1 MRAGWALAR
10 TERRS
15 EEMKDFSKL
24 GTDRSITGLLP
35 ALFTLV
41 LLGVAH
47 LLFGME
53 IARLW
58 AFVLFA
64 MFAGLAWIAFARTR
78 SKAYLASALYLCS
91 VTVVFGA
98 GAGQIPIARDKLPAL
113 ALLVVVTL
121 VWALFLVLTKQA
133 KWRGRDILELAAQP
147 VESTSDGFTSRP
159 KPAGKAELSRDDVL
173 AFAGFA
179 RRNLIAMPYVEPRR
193 VVFVPVKMGAEFGH
207 LFAPRRD
214 YSRDTW
220 VAFADDGDVSVNIS
234 EQDYRAY
241 RDELA
246 FDRLCE
252 SLARVFTEFVEL
264 YRGGKAARV
273 IDRLDA
279 MRVGVFS

>member
-1 MRAGWALAR
+1 
-10 TERRS
+10 
-15 EEMKDFSKL
+15 MKDSSKL

-58 AFVLFA
+58 AFVLFVA
-64 MFAGLAWIAFARTR
+64 FSGLAWIAFARTR
-78 SKAYLASALYLCS
+78 SKAYLASALYLSS
-91 VTVVFGA
+91 VTVYSGA
-98 GAGQIPIARDKLPAL
+98 RAGQIPIAHDRLPAL
-113 ALLVVVTL
+113 GLLIFVAF
-121 VWALFLVLTKQA
+121 VWLLFLVLTRQA

-147 VESTSDGFTSRP
+147 VESTSDGFTPRP
-159 KPAGKAELSRDDVL
+159 KPAGKAEHSRDDIL

-179 RRNLIAMPYVEPRR
+179 RRNLIAMPYVEPTR
-193 VVFVPVKMGAEFGH
+193 VVFVPVKMGAEYGH
-207 LFAPRRD
+207 LFAVRRD

-220 VAFADDGDVSVNIS
+220 VAFANDGDVSVNIS

-246 FDRLCE
+246 FDHLCE
-252 SLARVFTEFVEL
+252 SLALVLTDFVEL
-264 YRGGKAARV
+264 YRGGKGARI